1 VAHDELR
8 YVFTKLR
15 DAPPQAAAPPP
26 APLRAWP
33 SWWRLK

>member
-1 VAHDELR
+1 
-8 YVFTKLR
+8 VFTKLR

-26 APLRAWP
+26 LRAWP